1 MEKAEGEVEGESE
14 GEGNILLGKAK
25 RGWLELLDVGMTA
38 EVERS
43 AIELVRLQWRGDSA
57 APPWNH
63 GRRGQQEGVQ
73 AGRTDGK
80 QRCHTLLL
88 SGMVLAQGSEVI

>member
-57 APPWNH
+57 APPWKK
-63 GRRGQQEGVQ
+63 GQ
-73 AGRTDGK
+73 AGRGPSRRTDGK